1 MLVLILVFASKL
13 RFQLPCLIH
22 QPQQNRDKLLY
33 ARTKTWDN
41 LIDLHIWPT
50 RTKLVCHHISLPS
63 VSWMYPSNLS
73 TGTWFFSIFECILI
87 SYRFCDFVSCCVCYV
102 SLDLSGAVS
111 VQCLTSI
118 LPFSWLLSHHHGSKN
133 RFSNISRM
141 PGKSRTLLELSNFK
155 DTK

>member
-1 MLVLILVFASKL
+1 MLVLILVFASYGSSFHVSQFINHNEIGTRYFMPRLK
-13 RFQLPCLIH
+13 H
-22 QPQQNRDKLLY
+22 E
-33 ARTKTWDN
+33 N
-41 LIDLHIWPT
+41 LIIY
-50 RTKLVCHHISLPS
+50 ISELLEQNCCVVIFLFLLSPGRS
-63 VSWMYPSNLS
+63 PSNLS
-73 TGTWFFSIFECILI
+73 TGTWFFSIFECIFI